1 VTGGAGF
8 IGCNYVRYML
18 ANDTDVRI
26 VNLDKLTYAGSLDN
40 LKDLPDK
47 MNSVGRED
55 ALGYKVNGEA
65 RDGALGYESRHT
77 FVQGDI
83 CDRALVDRL
92 LREHQV
98 DTIVHFAAE
107 SHVDNSISGPEIFV
121 QTNVMGTFT
130 LLEAARQYW
139 LVECQ
144 GRGVRSQESGSRYQ
158 SPVTSHDSLRE
169 SFRFHHI
176 STDEVYGTLS
186 KDDPAFTEETPYA
199 PNSPYSASKAGSDH
213 LVRAYFHTYGL
224 PVTTTNC
231 SNNYGP
237 YQHSEKLIPTII
249 RNCVN
254 GSAIPVYGD
263 GSNIRDWLYV
273 EDHCSGI
280 DAVIRKGRLGEVY
293 NIGGINEWANIDIVN
308 CICSLMDEFMSD
320 GRWEMGSGKDAPHIA
335 HLTPHKVNVKDR
347 EGARGYA
354 SLISFVTDRP
364 GHDWRY
370 AIDASRMGQELDWKP
385 AETFETGI
393 RKTVEWY
400 LDGSKT

>member
-1 VTGGAGF
+1 MTEFIPKNILVTGGAGF

-18 ANDTDVRI
+18 AHDPDVQI
-26 VNLDKLTYAGSLDN
+26 INLDKLTYAGSLDN
-40 LKDLPDK
+40 LKDLPD
-47 MNSVGRED
+47 
-55 ALGYKVNGEA
+55 
-65 RDGALGYESRHT
+65 ESRHS

-83 CDRALVDRL
+83 CDRALIDQL
-92 LREHQV
+92 LREYEV

-139 LVECQ
+139 LVERQ
-144 GRGVRSQESGSRYQ
+144 GRGVGSQGADRSSPHPSRLTPY
-158 SPVTSHDSLRE
+158 DSY
-169 SFRFHHI
+169 RFHHI
-176 STDEVYGTLS
+176 STDEVYGTLL

-254 GSAIPVYGD
+254 KSPIPVYGD

-280 DAVIRKGRLGEVY
+280 DAVIRKGKLGETY
-293 NIGGINEWANIDIVN
+293 NIGGINEWANIDIVR
-308 CICSLMDEFMSD
+308 CICSLLDEFNPLD
-320 GRWEMGSGKDAPHIA
+320 ERGETEYGRASHISSGEWRSQRVSPGG
-335 HLTPHKVNVKDR
+335 HLTSH
-347 EGARGYA
+347 A
-354 SLISFVTDRP
+354 SLISFVTDRA

-370 AIDASRMGQELDWKP
+370 AIDASKMGQTMDWKP

-400 LDGSKT
+400 LDSGDL

>member
-1 VTGGAGF
+1 MSDYKPKHILVTGGAGF

-18 ANDTDVRI
+18 ATDPNVHI
-26 VNLDKLTYAGSLDN
+26 INLDKLTYAGSLDN
-40 LKDLPDK
+40 LKDLPD
-47 MNSVGRED
+47 
-55 ALGYKVNGEA
+55 
-65 RDGALGYESRHT
+65 ESRHT

-83 CDRALVDRL
+83 CDRALIDTL
-92 LREHQV
+92 LRDHDI

-139 LVECQ
+139 LNEKKWGNNHC
-144 GRGVRSQESGSRYQ
+144 
-158 SPVTSHDSLRE
+158 
-169 SFRFHHI
+169 RFHHI
-176 STDEVYGTLS
+176 STDEVYGTLA

-224 PVTTTNC
+224 PVTTSNC

-254 GSAIPVYGD
+254 SSAIPVYGD

-273 EDHCSGI
+273 EDHCCGI
-280 DAVIRKGRLGEVY
+280 DAVVRKGTLGEVY
-293 NIGGINEWANIDIVN
+293 NIGGINEWANIDIVK
-308 CICSLMDEFMSD
+308 CICHLMD
-320 GRWEMGSGKDAPHIA
+320 A
-335 HLTPHKVNVKDR
+335 LTEAGEHQQ
-347 EGARGYA
+347 
-354 SLISFVTDRP
+354 LISFVTDRP

-370 AIDASRMGQELDWKP
+370 AIDAEKMNEELNWRP
-385 AETFETGI
+385 AETFESGI
-393 RKTVEWY
+393 RKTVQWY
-400 LDGSKT
+400 LSVQ

>member
-1 VTGGAGF
+1 MKYKPENMLITGGAGF
-8 IGCNYVRYML
+8 IGCNFVRYIL
-18 ANDTDVRI
+18 ANDPDVRI
-26 VNLDKLTYAGSLDN
+26 VNLDLLTYAGSLDN
-40 LKDLPDK
+40 LKGLP
-47 MNSVGRED
+47 G
-55 ALGYKVNGEA
+55 
-65 RDGALGYESRHT
+65 ESRHT

-83 CDRALVDRL
+83 CDRELIDRL
-92 LREHQV
+92 LREYEI
-98 DTIVHFAAE
+98 DTVVHFAAE
-107 SHVDNSISGPEIFV
+107 SHVDNSISGPEVFIK
-121 QTNVMGTFT
+121 TNVLGTFT

-139 LVECQ
+139 Q
-144 GRGVRSQESGSRYQ
+144 QEKTFDQ
-158 SPVTSHDSLRE
+158 TQC
-169 SFRFHHI
+169 RFHHI
-176 STDEVYGTLS
+176 STDEVYGTLEA
-186 KDDPAFTEETPYA
+186 DDSAFSETTAYA

-254 GSAIPVYGD
+254 ATPIPVYGD

-280 DAVIRKGRLGEVY
+280 DAVVRKGSLGEVY
-293 NIGGINEWANIDIVN
+293 NIGGINEWRNIDIVK
-308 CICSLMDEFMSD
+308 CICGLMDEA
-320 GRWEMGSGKDAPHIA
+320 GRRNAPH
-335 HLTPHKVNVKDR
+335 
-347 EGARGYA
+347 E

-370 AIDASRMGQELDWKP
+370 AIDATKMGKELGWKP

-393 RKTVEWY
+393 HKTVQWY
-400 LDGSKT
+400 LNNSEI